1 MNSRQQKRLNKSKKS
16 QTPES
21 IVKPTKIVED
31 KLLHLDRL
39 SGIMK
44 GVIEA
49 KEIELMW
56 VLIKK
61 YPKET
66 ENFNVAYA

>member
-1 MNSRQQKRLNKSKKS
+1 
-16 QTPES
+16 
-21 IVKPTKIVED
+21 
-31 KLLHLDRL
+31 
-39 SGIMK
+39 MK
-44 GVIEA
+44 GLIEA

-66 ENFNVAYA
+66 EQFNVAYA